1 MSKPTKKEAPPIL
14 FLGVL
19 FSLIALLCK
28 YTFNPSEDIKL
39 ILSIIQIVTALPMIL
54 FWIRQKIDI

>member
-1 MSKPTKKEAPPIL
+1 MSKSTKKEAPPIL

-28 YTFNPSEDIKL
+28 YTFNPSEDTKL
-39 ILSIIQIVTALPMIL
+39 ILSIIQILTALPMIL
-54 FWIRQKIDI
+54 FWIRQKIEV